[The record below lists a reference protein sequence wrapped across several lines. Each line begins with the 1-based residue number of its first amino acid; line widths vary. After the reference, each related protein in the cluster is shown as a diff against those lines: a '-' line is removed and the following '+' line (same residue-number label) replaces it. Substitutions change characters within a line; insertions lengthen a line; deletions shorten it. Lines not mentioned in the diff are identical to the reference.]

1 MNQAEAALRPESLFA
16 NLDCMAWAEPY
27 LHIAVNAPPGFLD
40 GLPGALEGSGRDSVL
55 LDFQSRP
62 EDLRHDLATRQG
74 GDDEHLNGLL
84 TKRLAS
90 LDFWPPF
97 TPNDPLIEKVFAR
110 IGPQIRIGVHAAEA
124 EAREFCLFYNLAP
137 LHVFADRLV
146 AKRQLNVWEQSQRK
160 ADQAPSASL
169 PTECYAARR
178 ADGKAVF
185 TVANEPISA
194 EAVAVYEGERIWT
207 GVTGRFHANVTLIE
221 NAIFHGPTGCVANA
235 DGHIVSE
242 TTDWVMFY
250 EHDIPGYYCAQET
263 DWLLWR
269 KEDAPGPVV
278 DLPGDAYF
286 AVGTRFPTNYYH
298 FFNDL
303 CPKLW
308 LREKAIA
315 AGFAPAKTPILLG
328 DVPENR
334 FQSDFIAGLGLGPEE
349 IVRAATGFH
358 RAPTLYVPALREANH
373 EIGRRTRN
381 VDFYQWLRM
390 RSQALIDPACAAP
403 PMVYLSRADTH
414 KRKLVNEA
422 EIAAYLE
429 SQGFAI
435 VVPSWKSFKEQV
447 ALLRE
452 AKIVIGPHGA
462 GLYNFA
468 FAPFDATLG
477 EIRIDANPD
486 LSYRYLAQFRGSNFT
501 YLRAMAVEA
510 EGVSSHNCDIHMD
523 LDVLKRFV
531 EETRR
536 KYGL

>member
-1 MNQAEAALRPESLFA
+1 
-16 NLDCMAWAEPY
+16 
-27 LHIAVNAPPGFLD
+27 
-40 GLPGALEGSGRDSVL
+40 
-55 LDFQSRP
+55 
-62 EDLRHDLATRQG
+62 
-74 GDDEHLNGLL
+74 
-84 TKRLAS
+84 
-90 LDFWPPF
+90 
-97 TPNDPLIEKVFAR
+97 
-110 IGPQIRIGVHAAEA
+110 
-124 EAREFCLFYNLAP
+124 LAP

-146 AKRQLNVWEQSQRK
+146 AKRQLNVWEQSHRE
-160 ADQAPSASL
+160 ADQIPSASL

-178 ADGKAVF
+178 ADEKAVF

-194 EAVAVYEGERIWT
+194 EAVAVYEGEPIWT

-242 TTDWVMFY
+242 TSDWVMFY
-250 EHDIPGYYCAQET
+250 ENDVPGYFGSRDT
-263 DWLLWR
+263 DWMLWR
-269 KEDAPGPVV
+269 KQDAPNPVH

-308 LREKAIA
+308 LREKAID

-334 FQSDFIAGLGLGPEE
+334 FQSDFIAGLGLGTEE

-358 RAPTLYVPALREANH
+358 RAPALYVPALREANH

-381 VDFYQWLRM
+381 IAFYQWLRM
-390 RSQALIDPACAAP
+390 KAEELADPASPAP
-403 PMVYLSRADTH
+403 ACVYLSRADANH
-414 KRKLVNEA
+414 RKLVNEA

-435 VVPSWKSFKEQV
+435 AVPGWMSFKEQV
-447 ALLRE
+447 TLLRN
-452 AKIVIGPHGA
+452 AKVVIGPHGA

-486 LSYRYLAQFRGSNFT
+486 LGYRYLAQFRGSNFA
-501 YLRAMAVEA
+501 YLRATPVEA
-510 EGVSSHNCDIHMD
+510 ETVRPHIRDMHID

-531 EETRR
+531 EKTCRR
-536 KYGL
+536 YGL